1 MREANAMEA
10 VERDRQ
16 RVLPKSSPK
25 VSIYPNS
32 NPYAAN
38 EHINGQNSAP
48 RPVMPRH
55 PMPPS
60 IHPGVTLSA
69 AHRAAT
75 GQHMS
80 PHTGMVQGGQLNP
93 TNHSESPVVATD
105 ENQVRKAS
113 RVRARDWE
121 NEGGLERSS
130 GDDDD
135 DDEAGDEE
143 DEEEEDPPASKRTKN
158 QHEDENED
166 SDYI

>member
-1 MREANAMEA
+1 MREATAMEA

-25 VSIYPNS
+25 VGIYPNC

-38 EHINGQNSAP
+38 EYINGQNSAP

-60 IHPGVTLSA
+60 IHPGMNLSA

-105 ENQVRKAS
+105 ENQARKAS

-135 DDEAGDEE
+135 DEAGDE
-143 DEEEEDPPASKRTKN
+143 EEEEDPPASKRTKN
-158 QHEDENED
+158 QHDDENED